1 VGGEANMI
9 SLVVK
14 VRTKPNMAKEYE
26 RIAGEFSRH
35 VEANRPGCIL
45 FRTYR
50 TSDPLEFITI
60 EHFEDEAALK
70 AHQAHPQT
78 KERLEELR
86 DVLEGD
92 LQAQIFTESQ
102 AV

>member
-1 VGGEANMI
+1 MI
-9 SLVVK
+9 SLIVK
-14 VRTKPNMAKEYE
+14 VRAKPGKAEEYE

-50 TSDPLEFITI
+50 TDDPLEFTTI
-60 EHFEDEAALK
+60 EHFDDEAALK
-70 AHQAHPQT
+70 AHQDHPET
-78 KERLEELR
+78 KQRLEKLG
-86 DVLEGD
+86 DVLEGG
-92 LQAQIFTESQ
+92 LQVQIFTESD